1 MIHGSASIQC
11 EWYKVAARNQECCAS
26 QGVESD
32 SHPLDTFVT

>member
-1 MIHGSASIQC
+1 MYGSASIQC
-11 EWYKVAARNQECCAS
+11 EWHKVAARNQEGCTS